1 MILSIHCQDASLYLP
16 PFNSQSPHIWTGW
29 GHWVF
34 PVYWNIQI
42 ICLVQ
47 CILAFSVTCFN
58 LFLCEVDWCIK
69 GTSVAVARR
78 NVLSILSTNFEEKVS
93 ISLPF
98 RSWIGDSEEN
108 VSVKGL
114 YFFPSFFLFSLC
126 VGVHTNYITVP
137 LVSYSY
143 SYIYL
148 MLFWAN
154 GSIKRIVCQSYENE
168 SGVDEISNISLV
180 WFFCNLGNKI

>member
-1 MILSIHCQDASLYLP
+1 MPWLGGTYDIVYTLSRCFSLSSSLQFSVTSYL
-16 PFNSQSPHIWTGW
+16 NWW

-114 YFFPSFFLFSLC
+114 YFFPSFFLLVC
-126 VGVHTNYITVP
+126 VWVYIQII
-137 LVSYSY
+137 LQFH
-143 SYIYL
+143 L
-148 MLFWAN
+148 
-154 GSIKRIVCQSYENE
+154 
-168 SGVDEISNISLV
+168 
-180 WFFCNLGNKI
+180 